1 MPGIQEALREA
12 GIWLMAG
19 EEWPALGAECA
30 GLARRLR
37 ERRARTIGLE
47 PADDDV
53 AVPAVALHL
62 GSALAG
68 GSARAVAIVDTFGG
82 WTASTGTTAAAQD
95 PSALVT
101 AWLRDDLAVLTPR
114 AAGTGAPGAAL
125 RQLRSVIEA
134 ESADFD
140 HLIFDLTGFD
150 HLGEQLAAYDLLE
163 AVVLVARSG
172 RTTVRRI
179 QRRLR
184 DVPGAR
190 FLGVLLTGT

>member
-1 MPGIQEALREA
+1 MSGIRETFRAA
-12 GIWLMAG
+12 GIWLMADD
-19 EEWPALGAECA
+19 EWPAVSAGCA

-68 GSARAVAIVDTFGG
+68 GTAGVVAIVDTFGS
-82 WTASTGTTAAAQD
+82 WTAPTGAGAVAAED
-95 PSALVT
+95 PSGLVT
-101 AWLRDDLAVLTPR
+101 AWLREDLAVLTPR
-114 AAGTGAPGAAL
+114 AVGPGAAL
-125 RQLRSVIEA
+125 QGLRSVIEG
-134 ESADFD
+134 ESAEYD

-150 HLGEQLAAYDLLE
+150 HVGEQLAAYDLLE

-172 RTTVRRI
+172 RTTVRGI

-184 DVPGAR
+184 EVPGAR